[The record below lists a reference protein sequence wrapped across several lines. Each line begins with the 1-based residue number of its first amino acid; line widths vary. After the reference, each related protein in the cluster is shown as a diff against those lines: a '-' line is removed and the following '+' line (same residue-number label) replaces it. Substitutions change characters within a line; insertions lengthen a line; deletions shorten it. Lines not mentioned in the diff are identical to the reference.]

1 MNEVINITP
10 TEPKL
15 STSNVGDVGTI
26 KLNNLPP
33 LDTTNTPK
41 KSVNFGPGIEMLMND
56 KRRSSSPKSDIKLS
70 DLESLDTNIN
80 LNDSNKSSNTSRK
93 EATAAMFGAVPL
105 NNSGP
110 PNITLNVTEKTN
122 GPSVNTAGP
131 ALGAATAQNPNN
143 EKTWDGFKKFNE
155 IPVDPTKQIPKTP
168 QLSNDQILR
177 EKLKILR
184 KLFQMMFL

>member
-10 TEPKL
+10 AEPQL
-15 STSNVGDVGTI
+15 STSTVGDIGTI

-33 LDTTNTPK
+33 LNTNNIPK

-93 EATAAMFGAVPL
+93 RCHRCYVRTAT
-105 NNSGP
+105 
-110 PNITLNVTEKTN
+110 IT
-122 GPSVNTAGP
+122 
-131 ALGAATAQNPNN
+131 
-143 EKTWDGFKKFNE
+143 
-155 IPVDPTKQIPKTP
+155 
-168 QLSNDQILR
+168 R
-177 EKLKILR
+177 C
-184 KLFQMMFL
+184 